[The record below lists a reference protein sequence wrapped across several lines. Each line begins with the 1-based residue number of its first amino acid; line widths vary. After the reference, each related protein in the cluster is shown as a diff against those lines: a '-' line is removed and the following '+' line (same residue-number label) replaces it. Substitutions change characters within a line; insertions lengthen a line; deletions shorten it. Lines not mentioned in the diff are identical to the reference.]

1 MRILVTGAAGM
12 LGDSLVPIL
21 EEENHNVYPTDI
33 NITDTKIKYLDVR
46 EIDEI
51 PKLVN
56 LIKPDMIIHLAAE
69 TNLEVCEKNPDE
81 AYRVNSLGVQNV
93 AIVCQ
98 EKNIPLV
105 YVSTAGVF
113 DGHKETPYTEF
124 DEPHPLNVYGLSKL
138 EGEHFVKALLSQYYI
153 VRAGWMIGG
162 GKEKD
167 KKFVRKII
175 SQIEE
180 GKKEIHAVI
189 DKRGT
194 PTYAPAF
201 SKVLA
206 KLIRTNFYGL
216 YHLACRG
223 TATRYDVASKIIEF
237 LGIEGLKLI
246 PVNSDFFAKEYPAQR
261 PNSEEMR
268 NYMLELR
275 GMDTMPMW
283 EDALRQYLDT
293 YFNHIPALLKSK
305 DLS

>member
-21 EEENHNVYPTDI
+21 EEESHNVYPTDI
-33 NITDTKIKYLDVR
+33 NITDSKIKYLDVR

-51 PKLVN
+51 SKFVN
-56 LIKPDMIIHLAAE
+56 LIKPDIIIHLAAE
-69 TNLEVCEKNPDE
+69 TDLEVCEKNPDE
-81 AYRVNSLGVQNV
+81 AYRTNALGVQNV

-98 EKNIPLV
+98 EKNIPLI
-105 YVSTAGVF
+105 YISTAGVF
-113 DGHKETPYTEF
+113 DGHKEIPYTEF
-124 DEPHPLNVYGLSKL
+124 DEPNPLNVYGLSKL
-138 EGEHFVKALLSQYYI
+138 AGEHFVKALLNRYYI

-162 GKEKD
+162 GGEKD

-180 GKKEIHAVI
+180 GKKEIYAVI

-237 LGIEGLKLI
+237 LGIDGLKLV
-246 PVNSDFFAKEYPAQR
+246 PVNSDFFAKEYPTQR
-261 PNSEEMR
+261 PNSEEMH

-283 EDALRQYLDT
+283 EDALRQYLDL
-293 YFNHIPALLKSK
+293 YFNHIPALLKSR
-305 DLS
+305 DLP